1 MNVEKDGRLINTME
15 PPPLPTPQQSER
27 IKKYGE
33 DIVRKK
39 EEQDRKAAQNEFL
52 RHSIRNSQKMRALK
66 HHAVQLGKYINTVRM
81 PRALCNFL
89 KRIDLKLCIR
99 KMQVKMNSID
109 ILLETRKKCEISN
122 IMNSLK

>member
-1 MNVEKDGRLINTME
+1 MDVEKDGRLINTME

-89 KRIDLKLCIR
+89 KHRFETMYKENAGQNEFHRHSIRNSEKMRALKHHAL
-99 KMQVKMNSID
+99 
-109 ILLETRKKCEISN
+109 T
-122 IMNSLK
+122 

>member
-1 MNVEKDGRLINTME
+1 ME

-89 KRIDLKLCIR
+89 KKYIFETMYKENAGQNEFHRHSIR
-99 KMQVKMNSID
+99 KLGKNVNSETSCSNLMQYK
-109 ILLETRKKCEISN
+109 
-122 IMNSLK
+122 

>member
-1 MNVEKDGRLINTME
+1 MDVEKDGRLINTME

-89 KRIDLKLCIR
+89 KEIELKLCIR

-109 ILLETRKKCEISN
+109 ILLETRKKCELSN
-122 IMNSLK
+122 IMH

>member
-1 MNVEKDGRLINTME
+1 MYVEKDGRLINTME

-89 KRIDLKLCIR
+89 DLKLCIR

-109 ILLETRKKCEISN
+109 ILLETREKCALSN
-122 IMNSLK
+122 IMH

>member
-1 MNVEKDGRLINTME
+1 ME
-15 PPPLPTPQQSER
+15 PPPLPAPQQSER

-66 HHAVQLGKYINTVRM
+66 HHAVQLGKYKLNAVHIT
-81 PRALCNFL
+81 RALISIL
-89 KRIDLKLCIR
+89 KAIDVKL
-99 KMQVKMNSID
+99 
-109 ILLETRKKCEISN
+109 
-122 IMNSLK
+122 

>member
-1 MNVEKDGRLINTME
+1 ME

-66 HHAVQLGKYINTVRM
+66 HHAVQLGKYTNTVHI
-81 PRALCNFL
+81 PRALCNILKNIFETMYKENAGQNKFL
-89 KRIDLKLCIR
+89 RHSIRNSQNMQALKHHE
-99 KMQVKMNSID
+99 VH
-109 ILLETRKKCEISN
+109 T
-122 IMNSLK
+122 